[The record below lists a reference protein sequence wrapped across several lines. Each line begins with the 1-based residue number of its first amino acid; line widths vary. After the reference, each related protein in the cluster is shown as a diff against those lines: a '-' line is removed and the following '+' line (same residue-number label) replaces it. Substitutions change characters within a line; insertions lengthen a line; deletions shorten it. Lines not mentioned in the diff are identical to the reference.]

1 MRTRT
6 RFAIAAAG
14 GVLATALVAAP
25 ALASARAD
33 APGPNP
39 TPTATRQAGP
49 GTGVCDGTGIAA
61 GAARGA
67 HAGAG
72 NAMARGAGAG
82 SGTAAGTVSG
92 HRYGGGTGTGLAD
105 TPSGTLT
112 ASQQTDLAGM
122 AEEELLAHDLYTA
135 FAADATS
142 PVFARIADA
151 ETQHLTQ
158 IRLLLDRYGLTDP
171 SADHVTG
178 TFRDPA
184 IQATYDR
191 LLAEGAASTDAA
203 YAAARTVEQA
213 DLQLLTSAAASLT
226 APDVQLVYSHLSTAT
241 QRHLTA
247 FGG

>member
-14 GVLATALVAAP
+14 GLLATALVAAP

-67 HAGAG
+67 RAGAGAG
-72 NAMARGAGAG
+72 NAAAPGNASAPGAGAG
-82 SGTAAGTVSG
+82 TA
-92 HRYGGGTGTGLAD
+92 HRYGGGTGTGLAG

-112 ASQQTDLAGM
+112 AAQQADLAGM

-135 FAADATS
+135 FAAEATS

-151 ETQHLTQ
+151 ETQHLAQ
-158 IRLLLDRYGLTDP
+158 IRLLLDRYDLTDP
-171 SADHVTG
+171 SADHTTG
-178 TFRDPA
+178 TFTDPT

-191 LLAEGAASTDAA
+191 LLAEGSASTDAA
-203 YAAARTVEQA
+203 YAAARTVESA
-213 DLQLLTSAAASLT
+213 DLQLLGSAAAGLT
-226 APDVQLVYSHLSTAT
+226 APDVQLVY
-241 QRHLTA
+241 RHLTA
-247 FGG
+247 ATQQHLAAFGG